1 MKPTPSHLTKVLPKM
16 LVLGLLCLI
25 LYQQMSL
32 SQSIGDIHQELL
44 FTSNR
49 NDVSRVLDDI
59 KETLN
64 QDHWVVYDHW
74 QIRKI
79 NDDDSTITLQ
89 YEWSLSETTDEAEI
103 SLQVQPLLKDQK
115 PAGDWKKLPATSI
128 GINSYRAFIEV
139 TALQD
144 YRIQIVSEGNYQ
156 HSSQTISIPSY
167 LHQPP
172 DLVPAFTSISHQ
184 NKPDFKEGDVEIGFS
199 MFYQKDYYNDPYSP
213 REPHPSLNFIPEK
226 AKAYFHIDGQVIE
239 KDLSLEE
246 KEKSNMPPGEFP
258 DYYSKVWA
266 LSFPAFSSD
275 SLEKLRI
282 EITYKNGFFVSKD
295 YTDFLYNHFPDLSK

>member
-1 MKPTPSHLTKVLPKM
+1 MKPNPSHLNKVFPK
-16 LVLGLLCLI
+16 LLIFSLLCLM

-32 SQSIGDIHQELL
+32 SQRIGDIHEELL
-44 FTSNR
+44 FASNR
-49 NDVSRVLDDI
+49 NDISRVMDEL

-74 QIRKI
+74 QIDNI
-79 NDDDSTITLQ
+79 NKDDSLITLQ

-103 SLQVQPLLKDQK
+103 SLQLQPLSKDQE

-128 GINSYRAFIEV
+128 GINSYRAFMDV
-139 TALQD
+139 TAFQN
-144 YRIQIVSEGNYQ
+144 YRIQIVSEGDYQ

-172 DLVPAFTSISHQ
+172 NLVPAFTSISHR
-184 NKPDFKEGDVEIGFS
+184 NKPDFREGDVEIGFS
-199 MFYQKDYYNDPYSP
+199 MFYQKDYYDDPYSP
-213 REPHPSLNFIPEK
+213 REPHPSLNFIPKK

-239 KDLSLEE
+239 KELLLEE
-246 KEKSNMPPGEFP
+246 KEKSHMPQGEFP
-258 DYYSKVWA
+258 DYYSNIWT

-275 SLEKLRI
+275 SLEELWI
-282 EITYKNGFFVSKD
+282 EITYENEFLFTKD
-295 YTDFLYNHFPDLSK
+295 YTDLLYNHFPHLSK